1 MNAPSEDLR
10 HARADARADLV
21 RRLFAVAISVG
32 FAATLAR
39 MNWVQNGRLPDP
51 AELNQTIALATALL
65 ATILSWDG
73 PLVSMRDKPLFG
85 FWRFLVNVALVFIF
99 MFLLMASMHP
109 GCLILTLAVIF
120 VLYVVWDVL
129 TIREH
134 IASYDRTLAGTAA
147 FATSASAG
155 QIWNVYVGGLL
166 GRARIAPTPLVT
178 LVWALYFVLLALI
191 AAGRA
196 DAHVRTSC
204 LFALIGVVGYRL
216 DEAGREGE
224 GADGDML
231 RRSLIVAGALIAALI
246 YFRVLS
252 GI

>member
-21 RRLFAVAISVG
+21 RRLVAVAISVG

-109 GCLILTLAVIF
+109 GCLIWTLAVIF

-196 DAHVRTSC
+196 DANVRTSC

>member
-1 MNAPSEDLR
+1 MNALSEDLR

-21 RRLFAVAISVG
+21 RRLFAIAISVG

-39 MNWVQNGRLPDP
+39 MTWVQNGRLPDP

-73 PLVSMRDKPLFG
+73 PLVSMCEKPLFG
-85 FWRFLVNVALVFIF
+85 FWRFLVNIALVFIF

-109 GCLILTLAVIF
+109 GCLLWTLAVVF

-134 IASYDRTLAGTAA
+134 VASYDRTLAGV
-147 FATSASAG
+147 TSASVG

-166 GRARIAPTPLVT
+166 GRARIASTPVVT
-178 LVWALYFVLLALI
+178 LAWALYFVLLAII
-191 AAGRA
+191 ADGRA

-246 YFRVLS
+246 YFRVLL
-252 GI
+252 GM